1 MTSKVQ
7 PLVHAEI
14 SVIPIFGSGAAV
26 AESDPESDTGM
37 SKQIAIAFDAIRRV
51 KDVNAILTPM
61 GTQIETGRFENI
73 LKAIEAAHQSLRT
86 TSGIKRIVSTIRID
100 ERLDKSATL
109 EDKVKSVKEKIVA
122 QNEKEVKEI

>member
-1 MTSKVQ
+1 MTSNVQ

-14 SVIPIFGSGAAV
+14 SVIPILGSRAAV
-26 AESDPESDTGM
+26 IDSDPESDTGM
-37 SKQIAIAFDAIRRV
+37 SKQIAIAFDAIRRL

-61 GTQIETGRFENI
+61 GTQIETGSFENI

-86 TSGIKRIVSTIRID
+86 TSGVKRIVSTIRID

-109 EDKVKSVKEKIVA
+109 QDKVKSVKEKL
-122 QNEKEVKEI
+122 

>member
-1 MTSKVQ
+1 MTSNVQ

-14 SVIPIFGSGAAV
+14 SVIPILGSGAAAV
-26 AESDPESDTGM
+26 DSDPESDRGM
-37 SKQIAIAFDAIRRV
+37 SKQIAIAFNAICRL

-61 GTQIETGRFENI
+61 GTQIESGSFENI

-109 EDKVKSVKEKIVA
+109 EDKVKSVKEKL
-122 QNEKEVKEI
+122 

>member
-14 SVIPIFGSGAAV
+14 SVIPILGSGAAV
-26 AESDPESDTGM
+26 VVDSDPESDTGM

-61 GTQIETGRFENI
+61 GTQIETGSFENI
-73 LKAIEAAHQSLRT
+73 LKAIEAAHQSLRI
-86 TSGIKRIVSTIRID
+86 TSGVMRIVSTIRID

-109 EDKVKSVKEKIVA
+109 EDKVKSVKEKL
-122 QNEKEVKEI
+122 EFRMKRK

>member
-1 MTSKVQ
+1 MTSNIQ

-14 SVIPIFGSGAAV
+14 SVIPILGSGSAAV
-26 AESDPESDTGM
+26 DSDPESDTGM
-37 SKQIAIAFDAIRRV
+37 SKQIAIAFNAIRGL
-51 KDVNAILTPM
+51 KDVNAVLTPM
-61 GTQIETGRFENI
+61 GTQIESGSFENI

-109 EDKVKSVKEKIVA
+109 EDKVKSVKEKL
-122 QNEKEVKEI
+122 

>member
-1 MTSKVQ
+1 MTSNIQ

-14 SVIPIFGSGAAV
+14 SVIPILGSEAAV
-26 AESDPESDTGM
+26 IDSDPSDTGM
-37 SKQIAIAFDAIRRV
+37 SKQIAIAFDAIRRL

-61 GTQIETGRFENI
+61 GTQIETGSFENI

-86 TSGIKRIVSTIRID
+86 TNGVKRIVSTIRID

-109 EDKVKSVKEKIVA
+109 EDKVKSVKEKL
-122 QNEKEVKEI
+122 

>member
-1 MTSKVQ
+1 MTSKVL

-26 AESDPESDTGM
+26 VESDPESDTGM
-37 SKQIAIAFDAIRRV
+37 SKQIAIAFDAIRRI

-61 GTQIETGRFENI
+61 GTQIETGSFENI
-73 LKAIEAAHQSLRT
+73 LKAIEVAHQSLRT

-109 EDKVKSVKEKIVA
+109 EDKVKSVKEKL
-122 QNEKEVKEI
+122 

>member
-14 SVIPIFGSGAAV
+14 SVIPIAGSGAAL
-26 AESDPESDTGM
+26 ADSDSDTGM
-37 SKQIAIAFDAIRRV
+37 SKPIAIAFDAIRRV

-61 GTQIETGRFENI
+61 GTQIETGSFENI

-86 TSGIKRIVSTIRID
+86 GGGVKRIISTIRID

-109 EDKVKSVKEKIVA
+109 EDKVQSVKEKL
-122 QNEKEVKEI
+122 